1 MTDGPRLLTPDD
13 VLLRRFGFV
22 RAVGGAAYIVGVAVL
37 FGLLGWEVWP
47 LALGVPVLA
56 VVTTAYFVRSNEYP
70 RASVVCSL
78 VADALVLG
86 GVVAYLGGAGSGLI
100 LLQAIVV
107 VSAGL
112 LLGPAAAAGFT
123 LLTAGLGVAQ
133 FLIPQSRGDLDER
146 LPIFLVSLAGLV
158 SVGYLSGTYASR
170 LHELIITAGAA
181 AEADRA
187 RGRRGRDLL
196 RQAAEEASESLRAV
210 EALADQLEEPLDEHE
225 RQLRSSA
232 LRVRLAKLDSEVS
245 QLADVGSLIE
255 MGEERP
261 EPILLRRTVQDCVHG
276 LGDRVQSHQVEVDVP
291 PIRVVGYRR
300 AARRVVLNLLENA
313 VVHTPPGTRV
323 HVTAVSSGARGVLVV
338 TDDGPGIPPEIAR
351 RIFDPPSAT
360 AGHGRENATRVGLPL
375 VRQLCESMGAQ
386 VRYEPVPQGGSR
398 FLVGFRLAP
407 GAAPDAEPGPSH
419 R

>member
-1 MTDGPRLLTPDD
+1 MTDGARLLTPDD

-22 RAVGGAAYIVGVAVL
+22 RAVGGAAYIAGVGVL
-37 FGLLGWEVWP
+37 FLLLGRQVWP
-47 LALGVPVLA
+47 LLLGVPVLA

-86 GVVAYLGGAGSGLI
+86 GVVAYLSGAGSGLI

-123 LLTAGLGVAQ
+123 FLTAGLGLAQ
-133 FLIPQSRGDLDER
+133 FLLPQSRGDLDER

-170 LHELIITAGAA
+170 LHELIIDAGAA
-181 AEADRA
+181 AEADRV

-210 EALADQLEEPLDEHE
+210 EELADQLEEPLDERE
-225 RQLRSSA
+225 RRQRSSA
-232 LRVRLAKLDSEVS
+232 LRVRLAKLDAEVS
-245 QLADVGSLIE
+245 QLADVGSLME
-255 MGEERP
+255 VGEERP
-261 EPILLRRTVQDCVHG
+261 EPILLRRTVQDCLHG
-276 LGDRVQSHQVEVDVP
+276 LGDRVQSHRVEVDVP

-313 VVHTPPGTRV
+313 VTHTPPGTRV

-338 TDDGPGIPPEIAR
+338 TDDGPGIPPEIAS
-351 RIFDPPSAT
+351 RIFDPPGAA
-360 AGHGRENATRVGLPL
+360 AGHGCENAARVGLPL

-407 GAAPDAEPGPSH
+407 SAAPDAEPGLS
-419 R
+419 RR